1 VSDTNTLGLVLTF
14 AGVCVVN
21 GGAVAIVWI
30 QGKTRSDRTDAKIDQ
45 VGVGVDTA
53 ATEAATAAKR
63 VEPVSN
69 GFADKVL
76 SSLAALTTD
85 LAAHGDELHEVREK
99 LDRHIGDHA
108 AADVRRGGG
117 G

>member
-21 GGAVAIVWI
+21 GAAVAVVWL
-30 QGKTRSDRTDAKIDQ
+30 QGKTRSDRTDAKIDE
-45 VGVGVDTA
+45 VGAGVSTA
-53 ATEAATAAKR
+53 SDKADVVAKR

-69 GFADKVL
+69 GFAARVL
-76 SSLAALTTD
+76 LSLETLEAGQERTEA
-85 LAAHGDELHEVREK
+85 K

-108 AADVRRGGG
+108 AADVRRKAGG
-117 G
+117 